1 VSAPTIRALI
11 ADDARAVRVALT
23 ANLTKAG
30 FEVESVPTA
39 EEGLERLGQEHFD
52 VVLTDV
58 RMPGRGG
65 MWLAEQAL
73 QIYPDLILIVMTGHG
88 RVEDAV
94 EAMRFGATDYVIK
107 PVSKD
112 EILMML
118 SRALEGRALR
128 AEVQNLRDVVHAHFG
143 FENIVGTTPVMQAVY
158 EQVQAV
164 APTRTL
170 VLLNGETGTGKEL
183 IAHAIHAQ
191 SPRKDAAFVR
201 VNCAALPDTLLVAE
215 LFGHEKGAFTGAVKR
230 HIGRFEQANNG
241 SIFLDEIGDISPAM
255 QVKLL
260 RILEAG
266 EFQRLGGRETIKV
279 DVRVIAA
286 TNRDLRQEV
295 AEGRFRRDLYYRL
308 NVFSIRLPALRDRRD
323 DIPALVGHF
332 VSRYADHNERH
343 GLSIDGSAMQDLL
356 RHDWPGNVRELQHVI
371 ERSVILTQ
379 GDVIQRVHLGD
390 GAPIQTDSPVA
401 ANAQY
406 TGTLKDQVDAFE
418 RQRIVDALREAQ
430 GNQAEAARVLGISR
444 SVINYKIKRHNI
456 QQRAVEFD

>member
-1 VSAPTIRALI
+1 MSAPTIRALI

-39 EEGLERLGQEHFD
+39 EEGLELLGQEHFD

-73 QIYPDLILIVMTGHG
+73 QLYPDLILIVMTGHG

-112 EILMML
+112 EILMIL

-128 AEVQNLRDVVHAHFG
+128 AEVQNLRDVVQAHFG

-191 SPRKDAAFVR
+191 SPREDAGFVR
-201 VNCAALPDTLLVAE
+201 VNCAALPDTLLESE

-230 HIGRFEQANNG
+230 HIGRFEQANHG

-332 VSRYADHNERH
+332 VSRYAERNDRN
-343 GLSIDGSAMQDLL
+343 GLSIAASAMQDLL
-356 RHDWPGNVRELQHVI
+356 RHDWPGNVRELEHVI

-390 GAPIQTDSPVA
+390 GAPIQTNAPLA

-418 RQRIVDALREAQ
+418 RQRIVDALRDAQ

>member
-1 VSAPTIRALI
+1 MSDPVVRALI
-11 ADDARAVRVALT
+11 ADDALAVRTALT

-30 FEVESVPTA
+30 FEVESVTTA
-39 EEGLERLGQEHFD
+39 EEGLERLGQAHFD

-65 MWLAEQAL
+65 MWLTEQAL
-73 QIYPDLILIVMTGHG
+73 QLYPNLILIVMTGHG

-94 EAMRFGATDYVIK
+94 DAMRHGAIDYVIK

-112 EILMML
+112 EILMIL

-191 SPRKDAAFVR
+191 SPRKDAPFVR
-201 VNCAALPDTLLVAE
+201 VNCAALPDTLLESE

-230 HIGRFEQANNG
+230 HIGRFEQANTG
-241 SIFLDEIGDISPAM
+241 SIFLDEIGDISSAM

-286 TNRDLRQEV
+286 TNRNLREEV

-308 NVFSIRLPALRDRRD
+308 NVFTIRLPALRDRQD

-332 VSRYADHNERH
+332 VNRYAERNSRSA
-343 GLSIDGSAMQDLL
+343 LSIEANAMQELL
-356 RHDWPGNVRELQHVI
+356 RHDWPGNVRELEHVI

-379 GDVIQRVHLGD
+379 GDIIRTVHLGD
-390 GAPIQTDSPVA
+390 GAPLTRSEGA
-401 ANAQY
+401 ASAMNY

-418 RQRIVDALREAQ
+418 RERIVDALREAR
-430 GNQAEAARVLGISR
+430 GNQAEAARALGISR

-456 QQRAVEFD
+456 QQRSIDYD